1 MADSKL
7 LLMLI
12 FSLIISSTA
21 IALITGE
28 SSISINPDIVFEDS
42 SFNPA
47 LNMTRGINYYD
58 KDFGGF
64 DYAETGLISTL
75 PTKNSVR
82 FTKSDVEGTNYNNQ
96 YTLTKNGQDYYNII
110 IRDTGYNSDT
120 IILYVEPDRLT
131 IRNNNAMG
139 LLIGNSYEKSVNVN
153 TLGKSANAVMVSTD
167 YDVTAHTVD
176 VYIDGDHITAFDEVP
191 EKSVLSLWRGIYYG
205 GIDVVYSGFTIN
217 TYQSNAFTVLEESGF
232 DFFAFL
238 NTLSGVMLWYKSPD
252 LPDTTSIWYGLAVI
266 GDTFINIIIK
276 VQQIGIIAYGVQL
289 IRGN

>member
-47 LNMTRGINYYD
+47 LNMTRGVNYYD
-58 KDFGGF
+58 KNFGGF
-64 DYAETGLISTL
+64 GETETGLISTL

-82 FTKSDVEGTNYNNQ
+82 FTKSDVEGTNYNNR
-96 YTLTKNGQDYYNII
+96 YTITKNGQNYYNIV
-110 IRDTGYNSDT
+110 IRDTGYNSDS

-131 IRNNNAMG
+131 LRTNNAMG
-139 LLIGNSYEKSVNVN
+139 LLIGNTYEKSVAVS
-153 TLGKSANAVMVSTD
+153 TLGNGGTSIIVSTE
-167 YDVTAHTVD
+167 YDVKAHTLD
-176 VYIDGDHITAFDEVP
+176 VFIDGDHITTFNEVP
-191 EKSVLSLWRGIYYG
+191 EKSLLSLWRGIYYG
-205 GIDVVYSGFTIN
+205 GIDVVYGGFVVN
-217 TYQSNAFTVLEESGF
+217 NYQSNAFTVLEESGF

-238 NTLSGVMLWYKSPD
+238 NTLSGVMVWYTSPD
-252 LPDTTSIWYGLAVI
+252 LPDTTSIWYALAVI